1 MTQNRR
7 IQTARVS
14 IRQTGAR
21 QTAARPATGPPAGGD
36 AAIPSRPDDTA
47 LAPTPAARPAPG
59 QPAADAAAAPTPEE
73 AMRLEGV
80 YIISVAARILDMH
93 PQTLRKYERL
103 ELVRPSRTLGML
115 RLYSTED
122 IRKLRL
128 IRHLSDE
135 LGLNLAGIKFALD
148 TLQHLHIFR
157 QRLAANLNG
166 QPGQSAEAV
175 IDDELGQLLQR
186 LNLPV
191 DP

>member
-21 QTAARPATGPPAGGD
+21 QTGPRPTTAPPAGDGG
-36 AAIPSRPDDTA
+36 AIPSRPDDTA
-47 LAPTPAARPAPG
+47 LAPSP
-59 QPAADAAAAPTPEE
+59 AAAAPTPEE

-103 ELVRPSRTLGML
+103 ALVRPSRTDGML

-157 QRLAANLNG
+157 QGLAARLNG
-166 QPGQSAEAV
+166 KAGPSAEAV

>member
-14 IRQTGAR
+14 IRQTGAG
-21 QTAARPATGPPAGGD
+21 QTSPRPTTSPPDGAG
-36 AAIPSRPDDTA
+36 APIPSRPDDTA
-47 LAPTPAARPAPG
+47 LAPAPAARPAPG
-59 QPAADAAAAPTPEE
+59 PPDADAAAAPTPEE

-103 ELVRPSRTLGML
+103 ALVRPSRTDGML

-128 IRHLSDE
+128 IRHLSEE
-135 LGLNLAGIKFALD
+135 LGMNLAGIKFALD
-148 TLQHLHIFR
+148 TLQNLHIFR
-157 QRLAANLNG
+157 QRLAAKLNA

-175 IDDELGQLLQR
+175 IDAELAQLLQR

>member
-7 IQTARVS
+7 IHTARVS
-14 IRQTGAR
+14 IRQTGGR
-21 QTAARPATGPPAGGD
+21 QTRPTAAPPDGAG

-47 LAPTPAARPAPG
+47 LAPSPAARPAPG
-59 QPAADAAAAPTPEE
+59 QSDADAAAAPTPEE

-103 ELVRPSRTLGML
+103 ALVRPSRTDGML

-128 IRHLSDE
+128 IRHLSEE
-135 LGLNLAGIKFALD
+135 LGMNLAGIKFALD
-148 TLQHLHIFR
+148 TLQNLHLFR
-157 QRLAANLNG
+157 QGLAARLNG
-166 QPGQSAEAV
+166 PAGQPVEAV

>member
-14 IRQTGAR
+14 IRQTGGR
-21 QTAARPATGPPAGGD
+21 QTGDRPSGPRPSAAPPTAAPPAGDGG
-36 AAIPSRPDDTA
+36 AIPSRPDDTA
-47 LAPTPAARPAPG
+47 LAPTP
-59 QPAADAAAAPTPEE
+59 AAAPTPEE

-148 TLQHLHIFR
+148 TLQNLHIFR